1 MDFKTNWL
9 MYGIAAFVIL
19 FVVAESVFFIV
30 KAWKRAGVLGMDKQK
45 LKDAATS
52 SALFTIAP
60 AISILATVIALT
72 SALGIV
78 LPWIRLSVIGNIQYE
93 TVAAEAILN
102 QLGGS
107 ISREV
112 TSMKDFSAIAWVMT
126 IGCVFPLILL
136 PFLCK
141 TIQKKLG
148 NVVKNEKTSALADV
162 ISAAALIGII
172 AAFVCRAINGKSAD
186 GTNDAGF
193 LSIATML
200 TSIIVFMILDALA
213 KKFKLT
219 KFENFVMPIAMFIGM
234 GMAIVLTNL
243 LPASVVG
250 WTWWN

>member
-78 LPWIRLSVIGNIQYE
+78 LPWIRLSVIGNLQYE

-112 TSMKDFSAIAWVMT
+112 TEMKDFSAIAWVMT
-126 IGCVFPLILL
+126 IGSVFPLILL
-136 PFLCK
+136 PILCK
-141 TIQKKLG
+141 SIQKKFG
-148 NVVKNEKTSALADV
+148 NVVRSEKVSALADV

-200 TSIIVFMILDALA
+200 TSILVFLVLDTLA
-213 KKFKLT
+213 KKFKLS

-243 LPASVVG
+243 LPASIVG